1 MIDATSTDLSRRDMQ
16 QARWRQ
22 RFGIGQGADVRQQQL
37 AALPILEHTS
47 PALKNEIAGVLS
59 TLYSNWLVSP
69 DRQDQD
75 SWLEYVRGKNYFGLV
90 PDNVLGND
98 YRGRKQVFEEYQ
110 TEGEPKTLAE
120 SWGVK
125 E

>member
-1 MIDATSTDLSRRDMQ
+1 MIDVESTDISRRDMK

-22 RFGIGQGADVRQQQL
+22 RFGIGEGADLRQQQL
-37 AALPILEHTS
+37 AALPIFEHTS

-75 SWLEYVRGKNYFGLV
+75 SWLEYVRDKDYFGLV
-90 PDNVLGND
+90 PSNVLAGN
-98 YRGRKQVFEEYQ
+98 YRGRSEVFEEYG
-110 TEGEPKTLAE
+110 EG
-120 SWGVK
+120 G
-125 E
+125 